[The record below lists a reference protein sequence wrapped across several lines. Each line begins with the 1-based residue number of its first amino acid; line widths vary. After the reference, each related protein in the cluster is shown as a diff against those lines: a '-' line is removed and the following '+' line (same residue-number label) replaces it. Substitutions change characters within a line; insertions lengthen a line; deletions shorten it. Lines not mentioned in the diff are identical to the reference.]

1 MHAVWCWYTYF
12 TEYLFDFEFCATM
25 FAGVEVRGAYYCIS
39 RLFWCPDLV
48 VALSELNFINVAA
61 LGIFQ

>member
-1 MHAVWCWYTYF
+1 
-12 TEYLFDFEFCATM
+12 M